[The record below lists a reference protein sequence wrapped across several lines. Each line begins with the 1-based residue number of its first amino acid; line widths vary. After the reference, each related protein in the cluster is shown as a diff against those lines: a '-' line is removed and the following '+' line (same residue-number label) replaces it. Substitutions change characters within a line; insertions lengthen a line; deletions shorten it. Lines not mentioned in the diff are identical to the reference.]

1 MGAQNRTNA
10 DRRSYTTS
18 PRSSDMLL
26 VYGSYGYTGRLVVEE
41 CDRRGVD
48 VVVAGRNAEKVEKQT
63 DRWGYEGRVFSLDG
77 AEEGIEGADAVL
89 NCAGPFSKTHGALVD
104 ACLEEGADYLD
115 ITGEVDVFESIA
127 CRDGEARESDVT
139 LVPGV
144 GFDVVPS
151 DCLAAYL
158 ADGVEEPSYLA
169 LALRSLPNV
178 SPGTARTVVES
189 LGKNGVV
196 RRDGELL
203 DVPPAWKT
211 RHADFGDGRGK
222 VEVTTMPLGDVVTG
236 YRTTGIENIECYV
249 DLPRPARL
257 LARSSRYLS
266 PLLRANATQS
276 LLKAVAETVAEG
288 PDEVERVNESGNV
301 WGEVR
306 GRGDERKT
314 ARLHTPEPYAL
325 TAKTATA
332 ALERVIDADAG
343 YQTPATAFG
352 ADFIVEFEGVER
364 EDLKVEV

>member
-1 MGAQNRTNA
+1 MF
-10 DRRSYTTS
+10 
-18 PRSSDMLL
+18 LI
-26 VYGSYGYTGRLVVEE
+26 YGSYGYTGRLVVEE

-48 VVVAGRNAEKVEKQT
+48 VVVAGRDAEKVEKQA
-63 DRWGYEGRVFSLDG
+63 DRWGYEGRVFSLDE
-77 AEEGIEGADAVL
+77 AEEGVEGADAVL

-104 ACLEEGADYLD
+104 ACLGEGADYLD

-127 CRDGEARESDVT
+127 CRDGEARDADVT

-196 RRDGELL
+196 RRDGELR

-222 VEVTTMPLGDVVTG
+222 VEVTTMPLGDVVTA
-236 YRTTGIENIECYV
+236 YRSTGIENIECYV

-257 LARSSRYLS
+257 LARTSRYTA
-266 PLLRANATQS
+266 PLLRAKPTQS
-276 LLKAVAETVAEG
+276 LLKTVADAVAEG
-288 PDEVERVNESGNV
+288 PDEKERVEETGNV

-306 GRGDERKT
+306 GKDDKT
-314 ARLHTPEPYAL
+314 KIARLRTPEPYAL
-325 TAKTATA
+325 TARTASA
-332 ALERVIDADAG
+332 ALERVDEADSG

-352 ADFIVEFEGVER
+352 ADFIVEFDGVER
-364 EDLKVEV
+364 EDVEVGAEVEVDV